1 MCYWGRYKHG
11 ENVKDLFCEKAVLFS
26 SGLNQ
31 QHNYNNR
38 DEWMIWRVVYI
49 IAVLV
54 VIMIRMPQVQKI
66 APNIYLINLLRGD
79 WQWTAMA

>member
-1 MCYWGRYKHG
+1 LSAKSFVIILASWTLFICLRVLLLLIVVVCVIEADINNG

-38 DEWMIWRVVYI
+38 DE
-49 IAVLV
+49 
-54 VIMIRMPQVQKI
+54 
-66 APNIYLINLLRGD
+66 
-79 WQWTAMA
+79 